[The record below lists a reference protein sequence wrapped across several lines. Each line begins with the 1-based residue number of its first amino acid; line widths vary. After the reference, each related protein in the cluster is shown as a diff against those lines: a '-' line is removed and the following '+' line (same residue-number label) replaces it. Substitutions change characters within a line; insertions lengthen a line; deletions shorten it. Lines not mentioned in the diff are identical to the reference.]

1 MRRSCGWSSIAA
13 SLPFMLLAG
22 VARAEAPPPLPAS
35 EPTAAFPVQPD
46 PAPAHSPQGDAP
58 PPAAPKAAAPKAEAP
73 TAHAPATPAEAARS
87 RMRDERAAFAE
98 RLFQHGVQLM
108 KEDNCPAAVP
118 EFLTSQ
124 DLDASAATLV
134 NLATCYARLG
144 RRATAWKTYRRA
156 ATAAAH
162 EGDEPLRS
170 RALQAMSILSPSL
183 TKLRIVT
190 ANRHESLA
198 LRVNGEPVGTY
209 DGVPIPL
216 DPGESIVEAAAP
228 GREPWR
234 RSVTAGELGATLV
247 IEVPELRP
255 MRQPESTNGLRAPAV
270 VIGGIGLAAVVVG
283 SIVAVNAISNN
294 DQSSSYCRAGHC
306 TAKGVDLRQRA
317 STQAA
322 VATYA
327 IGLGTAFTVGGVVL
341 WFVSPPAP
349 KTSSDVA
356 PWEQP
361 LETAFGASFRGE
373 L

>member
-1 MRRSCGWSSIAA
+1 LNQPARAAA
-13 SLPFMLLAG
+13 SAALLILGITSRGWAQQ
-22 VARAEAPPPLPAS
+22 
-35 EPTAAFPVQPD
+35 AA
-46 PAPAHSPQGDAP
+46 A
-58 PPAAPKAAAPKAEAP
+58 PAAPSDPPVAAAPAP
-73 TAHAPATPAEAARS
+73 TAPAAEITRPGQTPRPAPKPSRS
-87 RMRDERAAFAE
+87 NEERVAYAE
-98 RLFQHGVQLM
+98 RLFQHGVELM
-108 KEDNCPAAVP
+108 KDDDCPAAVP

-124 DLDASAATLV
+124 ELDPSAATLV

-156 ATAAAH
+156 ATAAAV
-162 EGDEPLRS
+162 EGNEALRN
-170 RALQAMSILSPSL
+170 RAFHAMSVLSPSL

-190 ANRHESLA
+190 THPDEALA
-198 LRVNGEPVGTY
+198 LRVNGEAIGEY

-255 MRQPESTNGLRAPAV
+255 VRAAETAANLRTPAV
-270 VIGGIGLAAVVVG
+270 VIGGIGLAALVVG
-283 SIVAVNAISNN
+283 SIVAVNAISNDN
-294 DQSSSYCRAGHC
+294 QSEAYCRAGRC
-306 TAKGVDLRQRA
+306 TAEGVRLRERA
-317 STQAA
+317 SSQAA

-327 IGLGTAFTVGGVVL
+327 IGLGTAVTAAGVVL
-341 WFVSPPAP
+341 WFMSPPAP
-349 KTSSDVA
+349 KSVGDLP

-361 LETAFGASFRGE
+361 LHPAFGVSVRGK

>member
-1 MRRSCGWSSIAA
+1 MTRTRRNSAAVAAFVSIAGWG
-13 SLPFMLLAG
+13 SLALAQQ
-22 VARAEAPPPLPAS
+22 APAPSAAAEPEAPPPVSAAPASAAPASDSPAVVAPAPLPA
-35 EPTAAFPVQPD
+35 PK
-46 PAPAHSPQGDAP
+46 SPR
-58 PPAAPKAAAPKAEAP
+58 
-73 TAHAPATPAEAARS
+73 TS
-87 RMRDERAAFAE
+87 DERAAYAE
-98 RLFQHGVQLM
+98 RLFLHGVELM
-108 KEDNCPAAVP
+108 KQDNCPAAVP

-124 DLDASAATLV
+124 DLDPSSATLV

-162 EGDEPLRS
+162 EGNEALRS
-170 RALQAMSILSPSL
+170 RAFQAMSILSPSL
-183 TKLRIVT
+183 TKLRIVS
-190 ANRHESLA
+190 ANPNTSLA
-198 LRVNGEPVGTY
+198 LRINGEPIGTY

-255 MRQPESTNGLRAPAV
+255 MRQADASASYRVPAV
-270 VIGGIGLAAVVVG
+270 VIGGIGLAAMVVG

-294 DQSSSYCRAGHC
+294 DQSKSYCLDGHC
-306 TAKGVDLRQRA
+306 TAQGVRLRERA
-317 STQAA
+317 SSQAA

-327 IGLGTAFTVGGVVL
+327 IGVGTVVTAAGVVL
-341 WFVSPPAP
+341 WFVSPPSP
-349 KTSSDVA
+349 KSFGDLP

-361 LETAFGASFRGE
+361 FDPAFGVSVRGQ